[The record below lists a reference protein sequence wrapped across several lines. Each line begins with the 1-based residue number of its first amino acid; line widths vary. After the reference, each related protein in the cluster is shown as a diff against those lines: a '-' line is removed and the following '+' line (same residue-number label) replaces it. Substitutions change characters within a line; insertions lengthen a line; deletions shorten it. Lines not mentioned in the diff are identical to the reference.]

1 MRVQAGSQ
9 RVGRILLA
17 LCVVALCGARAVAGA
32 GSHGEEHAAS
42 VFDLVFPVINFLLFV
57 YLLKRAGGDTIRNY
71 LQERRAQVISALDAA
86 AAAKADAE
94 RLYGEL
100 RERLGG
106 VEEEAENLRRDLCV
120 SAELQRD
127 RRLKEARDAVA
138 RIKSDGQLG
147 AEQEVRAATVAL
159 RDEMVNA
166 AVAETVALLR
176 RQIRDADQ
184 ERFLGD
190 FVREVQADR

>member
-1 MRVQAGSQ
+1 
-9 RVGRILLA
+9 
-17 LCVVALCGARAVAGA
+17 
-32 GSHGEEHAAS
+32 

-57 YLLKRAGGDTIRNY
+57 YLLKRAGGDTIRRY
-71 LQERRAQVISALDAA
+71 LQERRAQVIAALDAA
-86 AAAKADAE
+86 AAAKAEADGFHA
-94 RLYGEL
+94 EL
-100 RERLGG
+100 RERLEQ
-106 VEEEAENLRRDLCV
+106 VQEEAGNLRRDLCA

-127 RRLKEARDAVA
+127 RRLKGARDAVT
-138 RIKSDGQLG
+138 RIKKDAQLV
-147 AEQEVRAATVAL
+147 AEQEVRAATAAL
-159 RDEMVNA
+159 RDETVNA

>member
-1 MRVQAGSQ
+1 M
-9 RVGRILLA
+9 A
-17 LCVVALCGARAVAGA
+17 LCVVALCGASAVAG
-32 GSHGEEHAAS
+32 GGGHGEEHAAS

-86 AAAKADAE
+86 AAAKAEAD
-94 RLYGEL
+94 RLHAEL
-100 RERLGG
+100 RERLGQ
-106 VEEEAENLRRDLCV
+106 VQEEAENLRRDLCA

-127 RRLKEARDAVA
+127 RRLKGARDAVA
-138 RIKSDGQLG
+138 RIKKDAQLV
-147 AEQEVRAATVAL
+147 AEQEVRAATAAL
-159 RDEMVNA
+159 RDETVNA

-190 FVREVQADR
+190 FVREVQAGR

>member
-1 MRVQAGSQ
+1 M
-9 RVGRILLA
+9 
-17 LCVVALCGARAVAGA
+17 ALCGARVVAGG

-71 LQERRAQVISALDAA
+71 LQERRAQLILALDAA
-86 AAAKADAE
+86 AAAKAEADGLHA
-94 RLYGEL
+94 EL
-100 RERLGG
+100 RERLGQ
-106 VEEEAENLRRDLCV
+106 VQKEAENLRRDLCA

-127 RRLKEARDAVA
+127 RRLKGVRDAVA
-138 RIKSDGQLG
+138 RIKSDAQLV
-147 AEQEVRAATVAL
+147 AEQEVRAATAAL
-159 RDEMVNA
+159 RDETVNA

-190 FVREVQADR
+190 FMREVQGDR